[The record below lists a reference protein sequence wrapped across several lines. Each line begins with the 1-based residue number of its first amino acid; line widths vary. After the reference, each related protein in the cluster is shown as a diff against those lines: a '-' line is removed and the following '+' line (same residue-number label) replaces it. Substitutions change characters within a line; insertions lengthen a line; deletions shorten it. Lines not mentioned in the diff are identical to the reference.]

1 MKRLC
6 KNLWQCLKKINWLI
20 YILCLIPNVC
30 FFLGICWAIGK
41 PVCPTETNVF
51 SMIIALVALNI
62 STTFFIP
69 LLITKNEIKNIV
81 DQKFDQKF
89 IDENKDKYITQKDIA
104 NIYRMNS
111 TLLRK
116 QERYFWALSSS
127 LFSLNKYIRIS
138 DKEKIGELINELWE
152 YIGGLA
158 KEITKKIS
166 TEDIHCLLKKE
177 FSIDEPSNADEKD
190 LLKRLYI
197 EVFELMCQEE
207 KLSDI
212 IDVEHKELVKHCLNY
227 DFIEIINKTAKA
239 YDIELEEIKSKI
251 KKDSI
256 LYNNTETRE
265 NAKETLKTFENL
277 IENLKKEEYNDIIIP
292 CTEKNAESVYIVK
305 IRNISEVK

>member
-1 MKRLC
+1 
-6 KNLWQCLKKINWLI
+6 
-20 YILCLIPNVC
+20 
-30 FFLGICWAIGK
+30 LGICWAIGK